1 MRRAVSAI
9 ERCPGVIAPFPGGAV
24 RSGSKVGSRYEGLR
38 GSTNEAFSPALV
50 GRVVTELLP
59 GVAAA
64 VEIVIDGIDE
74 TTVGQAM
81 AAGIE
86 AAVGPELLAV
96 SAGNYG
102 GKLGK
107 FHFHLHKVLT
117 PTTSG

>member
-1 MRRAVSAI
+1 M
-9 ERCPGVIAPFPGGAV
+9 
-24 RSGSKVGSRYEGLR
+24 
-38 GSTNEAFSPALV
+38 
-50 GRVVTELLP
+50 TELLP

-74 TTVGQAM
+74 TTVGKAM

-117 PTTSG
+117 KVLIPTTSG